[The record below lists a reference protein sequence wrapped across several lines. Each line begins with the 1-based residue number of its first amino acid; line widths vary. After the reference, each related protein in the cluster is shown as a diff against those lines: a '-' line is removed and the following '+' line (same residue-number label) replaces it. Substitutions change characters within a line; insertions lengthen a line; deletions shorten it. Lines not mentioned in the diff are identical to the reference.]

1 MLIRVNETPAGDAP
15 EAYRKSWVG
24 TIFEIEPNDIFEPGQ
39 GTPEV
44 SIRGNPQIPRKYFAV
59 DSRTAL
65 RLLSLNSLEAV
76 GHFVS
81 TWSEQ
86 MYYERIHFGW
96 DEVEVLPENDESEN
110 AYLRQ
115 FGLLEKRIIRDA
127 PRK

>member
-1 MLIRVNETPAGDAP
+1 MLIRVNKIPAGNAP

-24 TIFEIEPNDIFEPGQ
+24 TIFEIEPKDIFEPEQ
-39 GTPEV
+39 GSPEV
-44 SIRGNPQIPRKYFAV
+44 SIRGNPQIPRKHFAV

-81 TWSEQ
+81 TWPER

-96 DEVEVLPENDESEN
+96 DEVEVLPDNDESEN

-115 FGLLEKRIIRDA
+115 FGLLERKIIRDD